1 MKLAAGSV
9 LLLFSVSAFSVPVF
23 GQALTDNAASASAEK
38 RVESL
43 KLFNAPAINPEE
55 RPVPPGWVLS
65 PPRQAIRIARTMP
78 VSRPRICASPLL
90 EAKPPANRE
99 DVMPVIRPSPP
110 PTGGRDTFG
119 PMPACG
125 ESVSVDR

>member
-43 KLFNAPAINPEE
+43 KLFNAPAIYPEE
-55 RPVPPGWVLS
+55 RPVPPGGCFL
-65 PPRQAIRIARTMP
+65 R
-78 VSRPRICASPLL
+78 
-90 EAKPPANRE
+90 
-99 DVMPVIRPSPP
+99 
-110 PTGGRDTFG
+110 RDK
-119 PMPACG
+119 
-125 ESVSVDR
+125 R